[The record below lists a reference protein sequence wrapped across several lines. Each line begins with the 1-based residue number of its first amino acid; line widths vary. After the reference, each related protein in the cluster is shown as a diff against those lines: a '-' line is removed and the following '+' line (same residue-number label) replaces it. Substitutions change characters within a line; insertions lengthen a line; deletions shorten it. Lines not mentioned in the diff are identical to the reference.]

1 MEMDALTLDQFQ
13 VFVSVV
19 EAGSFSAAARK
30 LNRAQSAIT
39 YAIQNLEGQIA
50 AELFDRTS
58 YRPTLSEAGRV
69 LLPQARRILADVG
82 RFRASAREIARGV
95 EPELRLS
102 IVGGIP
108 LNLLVPALSGFSR
121 AFPSVQL
128 RLIVHP
134 FSMAVGRDATG
145 MAVGEADIRIL
156 YDVLLPDIMERRQVA
171 KVSLVAVAAATHP
184 LARMPGPLD
193 ESLSDYSQIVMSE
206 LREAVAGSDVRVAA
220 HNTWRVTDLSTQHAL
235 IRAGIGWGSL
245 PDALVAEDIAA
256 DRIVRLPIADDSRF
270 QPLLLPPIVAAHRR
284 DEAPGPAGRWLLQRL
299 GEQQSGSE

>member
-58 YRPTLSEAGRV
+58 YRPSLSETGRV
-69 LLPQARRILADVG
+69 LLPHARRILADVG
-82 RFRASAREIARGV
+82 RFRTSAREIARGI

-102 IVGGIP
+102 IVGGVP
-108 LNLLVPALSGFSR
+108 LNLLTPALSDFSR

-128 RLIVHP
+128 RLTVHP
-134 FSMAVGRDATG
+134 FSMAIGREATG

-156 YDVLLPDIMERRQVA
+156 FDVLLPDVMERCHVA
-171 KVSLVAVAAATHP
+171 RVSLVTVAAASHP

-193 ESLSDYSQIVMSE
+193 ESLQDYSQIVLSE
-206 LREAVAGSDVRVAA
+206 MREAVAGSDVRVAA
-220 HNTWRVTDLSTQHAL
+220 HNTCRVTDLPTQHAL
-235 IRAGIGWGSL
+235 IRAGVGWGSL

-256 DRIVRLPIADDSRF
+256 GRIIRLSVAQNSRF
-270 QPLLLPPIVAAHRR
+270 QPLPLPAIVAAHRR

-299 GEQQSGSE
+299 GEQRSRAD

>member
-1 MEMDALTLDQFQ
+1 MDALTLDQFH
-13 VFVSVV
+13 VFVAVV

-58 YRPTLSEAGRV
+58 YRPELTEAGRV

-82 RFRASAREIARGV
+82 RFRASAREISRGV

-102 IVGGIP
+102 IVGGVP
-108 LNLLVPALSGFSR
+108 FNLLAPALSDFRR

-128 RLIVHP
+128 RLIIHP
-134 FSMAVGRDATG
+134 FSMAIGREATG

-156 YDVLLPDIMERRQVA
+156 YDVLLPDIMERRHVA
-171 KVSLVAVAAATHP
+171 RVSLVTVAAASHP
-184 LARMPGPLD
+184 LARMTGQLDD
-193 ESLSDYSQIVMSE
+193 ESLQDYSQIVLSE
-206 LREAVAGSDVRVAA
+206 MREAVAGSDVRVTA
-220 HNTWRVTDLSTQHAL
+220 HNTWRVTDLPTQHAL
-235 IRAGIGWGSL
+235 IRAGVGWGSL
-245 PDALVAEDIAA
+245 PDALVAEDIVVG
-256 DRIVRLPIADDSRF
+256 RIVRLQIADESRF

-284 DEAPGPAGRWLLQRL
+284 DESPGPAGRWLLQRL
-299 GEQQSGSE
+299 GELPTRSE